1 MPAEADYSFPPLT
14 RSDYARMRGWLD
26 QPHVRAWWG
35 DPDTEIALI
44 DADIDGDTAD
54 LRLVAYQGRPFAYV
68 QDYPA
73 HHDPMPQYA
82 EFPPGT
88 RAMDTFLGEPD
99 MLGQGHALSGGGH
112 RSRPVERARRAGVS
126 TSGLPSHPHHDG
138 RDGQA
143 RACHGIRSDIPFP
156 LVRYASGRKPVRK
169 TDR

>member
-1 MPAEADYSFPPLT
+1 MQAEADYSFPPLT

-44 DADIDGDTAD
+44 DAEIDGDTAD

-99 MLGQGHALSGGGH
+99 MLGQGHAARYLNLRAADLRRRYPAVVIDPDPSN
-112 RSRPVERARRAGVS
+112 ERAVRAYRRAGF
-126 TSGLPSHPHHDG
+126 
-138 RDGQA
+138 
-143 RACHGIRSDIPFP
+143 RAIRTTT
-156 LVRYASGRKPVRK
+156 GETGKPVLVMAFDP
-169 TDR
+169 TFPSLW